1 MNLLQETI
9 QILKEHNKTLQDVL
23 WIGSSITDGSSYRLN
38 TRTTV
43 EDFVIRANQNYDD
56 GYGRE
61 EVNMGLIV
69 VGENFWLER
78 HEYDGSEWWEYKEM
92 PNISD
97 FDDNEGHV
105 PIFYRDFYSNT

>member
-9 QILKEHNKTLQDVL
+9 QILKENNKTLQDVL
-23 WIGSSITDGSSYRLN
+23 WIGSSISDGNSYRLN

-61 EVNMGLIV
+61 EVNIGLIV

-78 HEYDGSEWWEYKEM
+78 HEYDGAEWWEYKEI
-92 PNISD
+92 PNIND

-105 PIFYRDFYSNT
+105 PIFYRDFYNHT